1 MVNTEKSL
9 KSIGR
14 MANRLSFSLV
24 LAALI
29 IGLSIFMDKLNFNIW
44 PGFSVIKT
52 ALVTVVALGFLWL
65 LMIIRAEK

>member
-1 MVNTEKSL
+1 
-9 KSIGR
+9 